1 MAGRAKEWEPE
12 GAAVGVLPA
21 RDRNVEK
28 YFGRRIM
35 QTMSVITTYK
45 KIKLDKNEYVKL
57 YGDVHLNSAAQL
69 KAGKMEGC
77 KKASQ
82 ELKDALNAF
91 MKTCHNV
98 GDLGDS
104 WVSGVSF
111 VEDDDGTGLVITAQL
126 RRDYNDGTKAIVF
139 NSPLLKSSELTAQES
154 LAVDELQKQIR
165 AYVSSLPEQGVIPGL
180 DSNAKVKTGVNF

>member
-1 MAGRAKEWEPE
+1 MP
-12 GAAVGVLPA
+12 
-21 RDRNVEK
+21 
-28 YFGRRIM
+28 
-35 QTMSVITTYK
+35 VITTYK
-45 KIKLDKNEYVKL
+45 KVKLDKDDYVEL

-69 KAGKMEGC
+69 KSGKLEGC

-91 MKTCHNV
+91 MKTCHDV
-98 GDLGDS
+98 GDLGDSWLDELGKFS

-111 VEDDDGTGLVITAQL
+111 VPDDDGTGIVVTAQL

-139 NSPLLKSSELTAQES
+139 NSPLLKSSELTVQES

-165 AYVSSLPEQGVIPGL
+165 TYVSSLPTQGEIPL
-180 DSNAKVKTGVNF
+180 DIATEKEATDA